1 MLINKISLFLFLFI
15 IGLPPDH
22 STDKEKANYHFYKGK
37 SARQDGNYS
46 KAINNYLKAIK
57 SEPANTQYVMALIQA
72 YFENGEFQKA
82 EKSLKLHK
90 SSFSNEDDAFIWNF
104 IFGLSLACNGEHHK
118 AYVKFL
124 EAEKLICNLDNQD
137 STIISHLYNNL
148 GCEKILN
155 QPKEWS
161 PHLEDHPHLSINFN
175 VFAKAWPYF
184 ATALRYNP
192 QNEIV
197 LQNMEYI
204 STFCDCF
211 EEMKNAY
218 TDHTIRINN
227 IEKKKEKSVTIKN
240 FRPPTFGI
248 KFLPDKI
255 WQIINILNEYDEIV
269 LLLDISES
277 MDTEIAINDKE
288 ATRFEVMVDLA
299 KYLASSLDYEVQ
311 IGGIS
316 IGSECDESPV
326 LKYKP
331 GEVSREKLIAE
342 INALELDGYTP
353 LNDIMSYTNNLFS
366 DTTEKKAVL
375 LCTDGIN
382 SCGEGNTCEIAKTLY
397 DQGINIYILSFLVE
411 QDSQEE
417 YSVFDCIANM
427 TEGEIYEIQGQQGIV
442 NKTLGFEPPFYSL
455 LIPSESI
462 DTSYCLRQ
470 IRLKC
475 DIPCIPKIF

>member
-1 MLINKISLFLFLFI
+1 
-15 IGLPPDH
+15 
-22 STDKEKANYHFYKGK
+22 
-37 SARQDGNYS
+37 
-46 KAINNYLKAIK
+46 
-57 SEPANTQYVMALIQA
+57 
-72 YFENGEFQKA
+72 
-82 EKSLKLHK
+82 
-90 SSFSNEDDAFIWNF
+90 
-104 IFGLSLACNGEHHK
+104 
-118 AYVKFL
+118 
-124 EAEKLICNLDNQD
+124 
-137 STIISHLYNNL
+137 
-148 GCEKILN
+148 
-155 QPKEWS
+155 
-161 PHLEDHPHLSINFN
+161 
-175 VFAKAWPYF
+175 
-184 ATALRYNP
+184 
-192 QNEIV
+192 
-197 LQNMEYI
+197 MEYI